1 MATDIQDALKYTPGV
16 SANGGGRFGLSGF
29 TIRGMSDSRIKM
41 LVDGVQQPTPYN
53 PGSNEQRKYPSTI
66 EIDTLKAIEV
76 NKGPSSTLYGSDAL
90 GGTVLMETKN
100 PEDIL
105 RTDGDENAFE
115 VKTSYNSIDTSSKTT
130 GTWAMRAAELET
142 LIMLTYKKKAMNH
155 KLIQM
160 VLILKVLIAV
170 LLTQPMHKSVTFL
183 LKPFT
188 N

>member
-1 MATDIQDALKYTPGV
+1 MFDEVVVSATRTEQSIKDTSSSISKVTSDDIEKTMATDIQDALKYTPGV

-90 GGTVLMETKN
+90 GGTVLMETK
-100 PEDIL
+100 
-105 RTDGDENAFE
+105 
-115 VKTSYNSIDTSSKTT
+115 
-130 GTWAMRAAELET
+130 
-142 LIMLTYKKKAMNH
+142 
-155 KLIQM
+155 
-160 VLILKVLIAV
+160 ILKI
-170 LLTQPMHKSVTFL
+170 S
-183 LKPFT
+183 
-188 N
+188 